1 MRYFCL
7 TKNVKNCY
15 NKTMKKNVKE
25 KESKRVFK
33 CLERDEFSR
42 RDMQQIVH
50 LGRGANLLIALQNQ

>member
-1 MRYFCL
+1 
-7 TKNVKNCY
+7 
-15 NKTMKKNVKE
+15 MKKNVKE